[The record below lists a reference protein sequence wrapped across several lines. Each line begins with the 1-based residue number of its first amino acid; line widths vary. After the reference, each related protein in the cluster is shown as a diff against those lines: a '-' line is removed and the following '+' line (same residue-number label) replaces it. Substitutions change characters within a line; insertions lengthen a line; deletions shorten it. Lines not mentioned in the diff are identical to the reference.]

1 MIKKTVEVKI
11 ENGLHARPAGELVKR
26 LKDFKSDVYF
36 LNGQNK
42 VNLKSILQIM
52 ATSVRENDVIEII
65 AEGADES
72 EALAC
77 VENFLQKRI

>member
-77 VENFLQKRI
+77 VESFLQKRI

>member
-1 MIKKTVEVKI
+1 MIKKTVEVMI
-11 ENGLHARPAGELVKR
+11 ENGLHARAAGELVKR

-42 VNLKSILQIM
+42 VHLKSIMQIM
-52 ATSVRENDVIEII
+52 ATSVRENDVIEVI
-65 AEGADES
+65 ADGADES

-77 VENFLQKRI
+77 VESFLQKRI

>member
-1 MIKKTVEVKI
+1 LIKKTVEVKI

-77 VENFLQKRI
+77 VESFLQKRI

>member
-72 EALAC
+72 DALAC
-77 VENFLQKRI
+77 VESFLQKRI